1 MRTGGKGMMMDNFWI
16 VATQVGVLFA
26 LMAVGVACRMT
37 RLLTDVAVKGMVNV
51 LILIVTPSLIIDVFQ
66 RPFDRAQLA
75 SLGLAFL
82 IALAAHLAV
91 ILFAVL
97 AIRERRP
104 DTRCVLRVAS
114 VFSNAGFMGIPL
126 QQAVFGADGVFFG
139 IVYVVVFNLMIWS
152 WGLWVMRARGGSA
165 ADANDA
171 GFLPML
177 VNPGT
182 IGIAV
187 GLPLFLMSVKLP
199 TVLHEPVRYL
209 AGLNT
214 PVAMIAIGYYFA
226 GAKLGPVIRNAH
238 AHLAAFVRLVAYP
251 LALTAALYPFRHTL
265 DRTMMLAMVT
275 AASAP
280 VAAMATMFASRYGRD
295 VDTSVGMVCGT
306 TLLSAV
312 TMPVVIAFAM
322 HVLV

>member
-1 MRTGGKGMMMDNFWI
+1 MENFWT

-26 LMAVGVACRMT
+26 LMATGVVCRRT
-37 RLLTDVAVKGMVNV
+37 RLLDDRAVKGLVDV

-75 SLGLAFL
+75 SLGFAFL

-91 ILFAVL
+91 ILFATFAV
-97 AIRERRP
+97 RERR
-104 DTRCVLRVAS
+104 DGTRRVLMLAT

-126 QQAVFGADGVFFG
+126 QQAVFGEDGVFFG
-139 IVYVVVFNLMIWS
+139 IVYVVVFNLTMWS
-152 WGLWVMRARGGSA
+152 WGLWTMKGRGGTA
-165 ADANDA
+165 AGGAEA
-171 GFLPML
+171 GLLPMF

-182 IGIAV
+182 VGIAV
-187 GLPLFLMSVKLP
+187 GLPLFFCSARLP
-199 TVLHEPVRYL
+199 TVLHDPVHYL

-226 GAKLGPVIRNAH
+226 GAKLGPVLRNAS
-238 AHLAAFVRLVAYP
+238 AHFAAFVRLVGYP
-251 LALTAALYPFRHTL
+251 LALTAALYPFRGAL
-265 DRTMMLAMVT
+265 DRTMTLALVT

-280 VAAMATMFASRYGRD
+280 VAAMVTMFAARYGRD

-312 TMPVVIAFAM
+312 TMPAVIAFAM
-322 HVLV
+322 HVL

>member
-1 MRTGGKGMMMDNFWI
+1 MENFWT

-26 LMAVGVACRMT
+26 LMAVGVVCRRT
-37 RLLTDVAVKGMVNV
+37 RLLDDVAVKGIVNV

-66 RPFDRAQLA
+66 RPFDRTQLSA
-75 SLGLAFL
+75 LGLAFL
-82 IALAAHLAV
+82 IALAAHLAL
-91 ILFAVL
+91 ILFATA

-104 DTRCVLRVAS
+104 GTRPVLRLAA

-126 QQAVFGADGVFFG
+126 QQAVFGEDGVFFG
-139 IVYVVVFNLMIWS
+139 VIYVVVFNLVMWS
-152 WGLWVMRARGGSA
+152 WGLFAMKNETGGGKNGGGS
-165 ADANDA
+165 
-171 GFLPML
+171 FFSLPML

-182 IGIAV
+182 VGIAV
-187 GLPLFLMSVKLP
+187 GLPLFLGSVRLP
-199 TVLHEPVRYL
+199 TVLHDPVHYL

-226 GAKLGPVIRNAH
+226 GAKLGPVVRNVH

-251 LALTAALYPFRHTL
+251 LAFTFALWPFRHAL
-265 DRTMMLAMVT
+265 DRTMMLALVT

-280 VAAMATMFASRYGRD
+280 VAAMVTMFAARYGRD

-306 TLLSAV
+306 TLLSAL
-312 TMPVVIAFAM
+312 TMPAVIATAM
-322 HVLV
+322 HFL